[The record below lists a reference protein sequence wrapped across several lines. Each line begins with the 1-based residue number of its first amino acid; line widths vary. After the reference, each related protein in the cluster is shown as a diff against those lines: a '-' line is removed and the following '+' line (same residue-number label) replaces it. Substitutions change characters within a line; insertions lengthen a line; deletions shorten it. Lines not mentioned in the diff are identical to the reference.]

1 MQQATPVF
9 KQNLMLPKTGA
20 GLGTDGAYTANGC
33 TNYLTTVTSLTSADV
48 ALDTQIKT
56 VSDQVTNL
64 SASSSSGSTNIQ
76 SELDATQA
84 VAGLG
89 TDGAYTAD
97 GSTNYLTTVTSLTS
111 ADVALDTSDQNK
123 Y

>member
-1 MQQATPVF
+1 MDTQIKTNTDAITTNAASNTSIQTELDAT
-9 KQNLMLPKTGA
+9 QTGA
-20 GLGTDGAYTANGC
+20 GLGTDGAYTANGS

-76 SELDATQA
+76 SELDGHSKQE
-84 VAGLG
+84 L
-89 TDGAYTAD
+89 DLQLME
-97 GSTNYLTTVTSLTS
+97 LTLLT
-111 ADVALDTSDQNK
+111 LQPIT
-123 Y
+123 